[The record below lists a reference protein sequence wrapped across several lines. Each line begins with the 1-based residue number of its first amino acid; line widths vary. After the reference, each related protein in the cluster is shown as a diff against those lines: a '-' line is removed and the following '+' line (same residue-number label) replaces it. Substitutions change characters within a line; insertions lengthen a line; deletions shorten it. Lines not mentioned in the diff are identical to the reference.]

1 MFNLFPRFER
11 GRIMKKELLWALR
24 DYSYESLKIQYQDY
38 SNGILKGLEITVED
52 DCIVLGRGM
61 VKFDEFIYL
70 VTEPVLVP
78 YKATNEY
85 QVLKGKVRVK
95 DVSPDAI
102 LYGIDFVLD
111 RELDRKEDE
120 FEVCR
125 FKLRQGAKLRNQY
138 KAFYDIET
146 EYDTVNLVHAT
157 WAGVDGETMSPV
169 VMRMFGEEIKGCE
182 NSDEED
188 RSICFSILN
197 GNSISRKSL
206 LLYMKDRKIDIDED
220 AGNKEIFQGLEVII
234 RNFSGN
240 SVNPYQKS
248 VPKHSKIIID

>member
-61 VKFDEFIYL
+61 VKFDDFIYL

-111 RELDRKEDE
+111 RELNRKEDE

-169 VMRMFGEEIKGCE
+169 VMRMFGEEAEKCAIEGR
-182 NSDEED
+182 DEFFCALCRINHGLISGKILSRYIDDWLNISSYVESVGKWYEYLNEILRKMEVGQKNIPHAVEQ
-188 RSICFSILN
+188 RS
-197 GNSISRKSL
+197 R
-206 LLYMKDRKIDIDED
+206 
-220 AGNKEIFQGLEVII
+220 II
-234 RNFSGN
+234 
-240 SVNPYQKS
+240 V
-248 VPKHSKIIID
+248 D